1 LGCLEEVQGW
11 RGEVEVELPGQDGE
25 LKGKADG
32 AEEAELQVRGLR
44 GPFVATEEEVNEAFD
59 QIKAVRYSQ
68 PIHLSGES
76 SDDFLWAM

>member
-1 LGCLEEVQGW
+1 MEVDVPGKDDGSNAKEDAGEEVGMQ
-11 RGEVEVELPGQDGE
+11 
-25 LKGKADG
+25 
-32 AEEAELQVRGLR
+32 GLR

-76 SDDFLWAM
+76 THGFDWRYRSSSYT

>member
-1 LGCLEEVQGW
+1 V
-11 RGEVEVELPGQDGE
+11 EVEVSGQDGGVN
-25 LKGKADG
+25 GKAG
-32 AEEAELQVRGLR
+32 GVEEEELQVRGLR